1 MTKLLKKLKA
11 NCSGANL
18 STWTNGSSNSSL
30 VNKSVCRFRG
40 KFEAVEKVQKKVE
53 RIPDLEID
61 KVNVL
66 FCALSKC
73 PKN

>member
-1 MTKLLKKLKA
+1 
-11 NCSGANL
+11 L

-66 FCALSKC
+66 FVLYRNVQKI
-73 PKN
+73 KLFNYFV